1 MIFSLSLFKEGLLV
15 QICKSETFDYRPLIE
30 GHLSAWIPFNAQ
42 VLVVSFWDIE
52 YVLWHC
58 FKNVFAQNISE

>member
-52 YVLWHC
+52 YV
-58 FKNVFAQNISE
+58 